1 MLGTATRSWPTR
13 DAGTDREGRTHD
25 VQPSCGPPLVIV
37 GGRRGA
43 LATSR
48 PEFASHPLVK
58 RGLSDVG
65 LLHACRSVSGWLR
78 QQPRNLRQGFAQD
91 PRGGSKTAQV
101 SAVEWAYLHRL
112 GESSTESKEAEQ

>member
-1 MLGTATRSWPTR
+1 MLARIEKGALR
-13 DAGTDREGRTHD
+13 D
-25 VQPSCGPPLVIV
+25 VQPSYGPPFVIV

-78 QQPRNLRQGFAQD
+78 QQPGNLRRGFAQD

-101 SAVEWAYLHRL
+101 SAVEWA
-112 GESSTESKEAEQ
+112 